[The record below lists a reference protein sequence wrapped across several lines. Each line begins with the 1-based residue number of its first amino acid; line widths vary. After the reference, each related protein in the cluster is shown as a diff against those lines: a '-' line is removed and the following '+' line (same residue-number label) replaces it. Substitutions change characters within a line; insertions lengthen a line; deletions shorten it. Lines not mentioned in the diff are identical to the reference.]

1 MANSLLKL
9 TVESSEY
16 DAKLKKAAEG
26 VRHLADVAHKSAGD
40 MTGLEQSTLDYIK
53 SIGEMETKSRSAAGQ
68 VRELESTYKELKVIY
83 DQLNDVEKAD
93 EGGKALAASLEQLR
107 QRAQDAK
114 KSLDDASR
122 SLQGNEEA
130 CQQDSMSIGD
140 LTSKLGINVKSLV
153 SWGAALGAGK
163 VALDVLKDAFFN
175 NEEQLD
181 EWGRICE
188 SSESLYNGFLNAL
201 NTGDISG
208 YLENIGR
215 ITEAAR
221 AAYDALD
228 ELATF
233 NAFNQINVEK
243 THTQMTESMVDYRE
257 GNATKDDVKA
267 AGEAY
272 KKELKERK
280 RLEKDAYIE
289 AVGKVAAERGVSKQ
303 DLLDALSGNYGHYQD
318 LKKVMPTGEKTEYVP
333 GTMPGTK
340 GTYRVYKVAQ
350 NDQERLGEALRHL
363 NDTELESLQAL
374 GAQAERTGNEIASV
388 DRQLSRILN
397 GKGDT
402 QKPTKPTNKET
413 FVEGE
418 IGAYEQAIS
427 ELRKAEKHISSNEA
441 WDELQHRIGE
451 LIIKVKELKGELKVV
466 PASVT
471 DSLNAATDAQNK
483 KTQDRLNDPNTVS
496 KGMADVVK
504 RMERDQKKDDKQQK
518 FFMDGFAKLTSGISG
533 MASGFEAL
541 GIDLGKDFKE
551 VIGGIQGITSILTAI
566 STIVSAIEVIA
577 GADALIPFA
586 GGGIVPKAAGGRFIG
601 GNSFSGDN
609 VFAGN
614 AWVNSG
620 ELVLN
625 RAEQGNLAAQ
635 LTGDGAGGYIPSHIS
650 GEQIWV
656 VLNRHTK
663 RKGMG
668 EIVTWK

>member
-130 CQQDSMSIGD
+130 TQQDSMSISD
-140 LTSKLGINVKSLV
+140 LTSKLGINIKSLV

-318 LKKVMPTGEKTEYVP
+318 LKKVMPSGEKTEYVP

-397 GKGDT
+397 KQETVGGNKKKGNDT
-402 QKPTKPTNKET
+402 EFAPKT
-413 FVEGE
+413 
-418 IGAYEQAIS
+418 IGAYEKEIAK
-427 ELRKAEKHISSNEA
+427 LKKDEKFVASTEE
-441 WDELQHRIGE
+441 WDKLQHRIGE
-451 LIIKVKELKGELKVV
+451 LTIKVKELKGELKTV
-466 PASVT
+466 PASIS
-471 DSLNAATDAQNK
+471 DGINAATDAQNK
-483 KTQDRLNDPNTVS
+483 KIQDRLNDPNTVS
-496 KGMADVVK
+496 KGMADLIV
-504 RMERDQKKDDKQQK
+504 RMEKDRQKGDKK
-518 FFMDGFAKLTSGISG
+518 EDKKLTDGLSAL
-533 MASGFEAL
+533 ASGFGGIQSGFQQL
-541 GIDLGKDFKE
+541 GIDLGSGFND
-551 VIGGIQGITSILTAI
+551 VVNGIQGITSILTAI
-566 STIVSAIEVIA
+566 QSIVTAIEIISSV
-577 GADALIPFA
+577 PFFSN
-586 GGGIVPKAAGGRFIG
+586 GGIVRAAGGFMVP
-601 GNSFSGDN
+601 GNNFSGDL
-609 VFAGN
+609 VPAFL
-614 AWVNSG
+614 NSG
-620 ELVLN
+620 EMVLN
-625 RAEQGNLAAQ
+625 KFQQQALAGT
-635 LTGDGAGGYIPSHIS
+635 LENGGMDKMRLEAVVK
-650 GEQIWV
+650 GEQIHLV
-656 VLNRHTK
+656 QNRFLK
-663 RKGMG
+663 RTGQG
-668 EIVTWK
+668 EIVTWR

>member
-1 MANSLLKL
+1 MAESLLKL
-9 TVESSEY
+9 KIDSSEY
-16 DAKLKKAAEG
+16 DQKIKRAAEG
-26 VRHLADVAHKSAGD
+26 LRRYVDVCHQQGDVIGRLLGDTRKYVDSIGQMDTVNKTARGSVNELKSAFTELRHIYNQLSDEEKKGD
-40 MTGLEQSTLDYIK
+40 FGKQLSSQLE
-53 SIGEMETKSRSAAGQ
+53 
-68 VRELESTYKELKVIY
+68 ELKVRIR
-83 DQLNDVEKAD
+83 DGENEIKGINN
-93 EGGKALAASLEQLR
+93 EISGGGGLTDSLDALAGKFGLSI
-107 QRAQDAK
+107 
-114 KSLDDASR
+114 KSLT
-122 SLQGNEEA
+122 G
-130 CQQDSMSIGD
+130 
-140 LTSKLGINVKSLV
+140 
-153 SWGAALGAGK
+153 WGAALAAVTTALK
-163 VALDVLKDAFFN
+163 VAKDAFFN

-181 EWGRICE
+181 EWGRTVE

-208 YLENIGR
+208 YLNNIGR

-228 ELATF
+228 ELSTF
-233 NAFNQINVEK
+233 NAFNQVNVEK
-243 THTQMTESMVDYRE
+243 THTAMTESMVDYRE
-257 GNATKDDVKA
+257 GSVTKEYVKA

-272 KKELKERK
+272 KKELEERK
-280 RLEKDAYIE
+280 RLEREAYIE
-289 AVGKVAAERGVSKQ
+289 SVGKVAAERGVSKQ

-318 LKKVMPTGEKTEYVP
+318 LKKVMPTGEVTRYSP
-333 GTMPGTK
+333 GTMPGQS
-340 GTYRVYKVAQ
+340 GSYRTYKVAQ

-388 DRQLSRILN
+388 DRQLLRILN

-402 QKPTKPTNKET
+402 QKPTKSTNKET

-483 KTQDRLNDPNTVS
+483 KIQDRLNDPNTVS
-496 KGMADVVK
+496 KGMANVVK
-504 RMERDQKKDDKQQK
+504 RIERDQKKDDKQQK

-577 GADALIPFA
+577 GADALIPLA

>member
-130 CQQDSMSIGD
+130 TQQDSMSIGD
-140 LTSKLGINVKSLV
+140 LTSKLGINIKSLV

-318 LKKVMPTGEKTEYVP
+318 LKKVMPSGEKTEYVP

-397 GKGDT
+397 KQETGGGNKKKGNDT
-402 QKPTKPTNKET
+402 EFAPKT
-413 FVEGE
+413 
-418 IGAYEQAIS
+418 IGAYEKEIAK
-427 ELRKAEKHISSNEA
+427 LKKDEKFVASTEE
-441 WDELQHRIGE
+441 WDKLQHRIGE
-451 LIIKVKELKGELKVV
+451 LVIKLKELRGELNVV
-466 PASVT
+466 PASIKDIT
-471 DSLNAATDAQNK
+471 GGINAATDAQNK
-483 KTQDRLNDPNTVS
+483 KIQDRLNDPNTVS
-496 KGMADVVK
+496 KGMADLIV
-504 RMERDQKKDDKQQK
+504 RMEKDRQKGDKK
-518 FFMDGFAKLTSGISG
+518 EYKKLTDGLSAL
-533 MASGFEAL
+533 ASGFGGIQSGFQQL
-541 GIDLGKDFKE
+541 GIDLGSGFND
-551 VIGGIQGITSILTAI
+551 VVNGIQGITSILTAI
-566 STIVSAIEVIA
+566 QSIVTAIEIISSV
-577 GADALIPFA
+577 PFFSN
-586 GGGIVPKAAGGRFIG
+586 GGIVRAAGGFVVP
-601 GNSFSGDN
+601 GNRMSGDG
-609 VFAGN
+609 VPALL
-614 AWVNSG
+614 NSQ
-620 ELVLN
+620 EMVLN
-625 RAEQGNLAAQ
+625 KQQQMILAGT
-635 LTGDGAGGYIPSHIS
+635 LENGGMEKMRLEAVVK
-650 GEQIWV
+650 GEQIHLV
-656 VLNRHTK
+656 QNRFLK
-663 RKGMG
+663 RTGQG

>member
-130 CQQDSMSIGD
+130 TQQDSMSISD
-140 LTSKLGINVKSLV
+140 LTSKLGINIKSLV

-318 LKKVMPTGEKTEYVP
+318 LKKVMPSGEKTEYVP

-397 GKGDT
+397 KQETVGGNKKKGNDT
-402 QKPTKPTNKET
+402 EFAPKT
-413 FVEGE
+413 
-418 IGAYEQAIS
+418 IGAYEKEIAK
-427 ELRKAEKHISSNEA
+427 LKKDEKFIASTEE
-441 WDELQHRIGE
+441 WDKLQHRIGE
-451 LIIKVKELKGELKVV
+451 LTIKVKELKGELKTV
-466 PASVT
+466 PASIS
-471 DSLNAATDAQNK
+471 DGINAATDAQNK
-483 KTQDRLNDPNTVS
+483 KIQDRLNDPNTVS
-496 KGMADVVK
+496 KGMADLIV
-504 RMERDQKKDDKQQK
+504 RMEKDRQKGDKK
-518 FFMDGFAKLTSGISG
+518 EDKKLTDGLSAL
-533 MASGFEAL
+533 ASGFGGIQSGFQQL
-541 GIDLGKDFKE
+541 GIDLGSGFND
-551 VIGGIQGITSILTAI
+551 VVNGIQGITSILTAI
-566 STIVSAIEVIA
+566 QSIVTAIEIISSV
-577 GADALIPFA
+577 PFFSN
-586 GGGIVPKAAGGRFIG
+586 GGVVHAASGFMVP
-601 GNSFSGDN
+601 GNNFSGDL
-609 VFAGN
+609 VPAFL
-614 AWVNSG
+614 NSG
-620 ELVLN
+620 EMVLN
-625 RAEQGNLAAQ
+625 KFQQQALAGT
-635 LTGDGAGGYIPSHIS
+635 LENGGMDKMRLEAVVK
-650 GEQIWV
+650 GEQIHLV
-656 VLNRHTK
+656 QNRFLK
-663 RKGMG
+663 RTGQG
-668 EIVTWK
+668 EIVTWR

>member
-130 CQQDSMSIGD
+130 TQQDSMSISD
-140 LTSKLGINVKSLV
+140 LTSKLGINIKSLV

-257 GNATKDDVKA
+257 GNVTKDDVKA

-318 LKKVMPTGEKTEYVP
+318 LKKVMPSGERTEYVP

-397 GKGDT
+397 KQETVGGNKKKGNDT
-402 QKPTKPTNKET
+402 EFAPKT
-413 FVEGE
+413 
-418 IGAYEQAIS
+418 IGAYEKEIAK
-427 ELRKAEKHISSNEA
+427 LKKDEKFVASTEE
-441 WDELQHRIGE
+441 WDKLQHRIGE
-451 LIIKVKELKGELKVV
+451 LVIKLKELRGELNVV
-466 PASVT
+466 PASIS
-471 DSLNAATDAQNK
+471 DGINAATDAQNK
-483 KTQDRLNDPNTVS
+483 KIQDRLNDPNTVS
-496 KGMADVVK
+496 KGMADLIV
-504 RMERDQKKDDKQQK
+504 RMEKDRQKGDKK
-518 FFMDGFAKLTSGISG
+518 EDKKLTDGLSAL
-533 MASGFEAL
+533 ASGFGGIQSGFQQL
-541 GIDLGKDFKE
+541 GIDLGSGFND
-551 VIGGIQGITSILTAI
+551 VVNGIQGITSILTAI
-566 STIVSAIEVIA
+566 QSIVTAIEIISSV
-577 GADALIPFA
+577 PFFSN
-586 GGGIVPKAAGGRFIG
+586 GGVVHAASGFMVP
-601 GNSFSGDN
+601 GNNFSGDL
-609 VFAGN
+609 VPAFL
-614 AWVNSG
+614 NSG
-620 ELVLN
+620 EMVLN
-625 RAEQGNLAAQ
+625 KFQQQALAGT
-635 LTGDGAGGYIPSHIS
+635 LENGGMDKMRLEAVVK
-650 GEQIWV
+650 GEQIHLV
-656 VLNRHTK
+656 QNRFLK
-663 RKGMG
+663 RTGQG
-668 EIVTWK
+668 EIVTWR

>member
-577 GADALIPFA
+577 GADALIPLA

>member
-130 CQQDSMSIGD
+130 TQQDSMSISD
-140 LTSKLGINVKSLV
+140 LTSKLGINIKSLV

-318 LKKVMPTGEKTEYVP
+318 LKKVMPSGEKTEYVP

-397 GKGDT
+397 KQETVGGNKKKGNDT
-402 QKPTKPTNKET
+402 EFAPKT
-413 FVEGE
+413 
-418 IGAYEQAIS
+418 IGAYEKEIAK
-427 ELRKAEKHISSNEA
+427 LKKDEKFVASTEE
-441 WDELQHRIGE
+441 WDKLQHRIGE
-451 LIIKVKELKGELKVV
+451 LTIKVKELKGELKTV
-466 PASVT
+466 PASIS
-471 DSLNAATDAQNK
+471 DGINAATDAQNK
-483 KTQDRLNDPNTVS
+483 KIQDRLNDPNTVS
-496 KGMADVVK
+496 KGMADLIV
-504 RMERDQKKDDKQQK
+504 RMEKDRQKGDKK
-518 FFMDGFAKLTSGISG
+518 EDKKLTDGLSAL
-533 MASGFEAL
+533 ASGFGGIQSGFQQL
-541 GIDLGKDFKE
+541 GIDLGSGFND
-551 VIGGIQGITSILTAI
+551 VVNGIQGITSILTAI
-566 STIVSAIEVIA
+566 QSIVTAIEIVSSV
-577 GADALIPFA
+577 PFFSN
-586 GGGIVPKAAGGRFIG
+586 GGVVHAASGFMVP
-601 GNSFSGDN
+601 GNNFSGDL
-609 VFAGN
+609 VPAFL
-614 AWVNSG
+614 NSG
-620 ELVLN
+620 EMVLN
-625 RAEQGNLAAQ
+625 KFQQQALAGT
-635 LTGDGAGGYIPSHIS
+635 LENGGMDKMRLEAVVK
-650 GEQIWV
+650 GEQIHLV
-656 VLNRHTK
+656 QNRFLK
-663 RKGMG
+663 RTGQG
-668 EIVTWK
+668 EIVTWR